1 MGNSKRS
8 SQELAKQAARALNDP
23 NASALQRSLAG
34 SVLRQSSS
42 NAQTGASM
50 EEKASRAL
58 NNSHSAPLT
67 KALAGSLVS
76 QSNKKR

>member
-8 SQELAKQAARALNDP
+8 SQGLAKQAARTLNDP

-34 SVLRQSSS
+34 SVLRQSST

-58 NNSHSAPLT
+58 DNPRSATLT
-67 KALAGSLVS
+67 KALAGSVVS